1 MARRDGSNEVLP
13 TLDKAIGKIVCAIDV
28 DVGWITKDRFSIV
41 KKRVRNERD

>member
-28 DVGWITKDRFSIV
+28 DVGSIA
-41 KKRVRNERD
+41 KHGFAIYH